1 VTFATLGRLAAVLI
15 AGATVLVLLDASSAS
30 SRATPASYPSC
41 GTYWNRNTPVTS
53 TQRRVNSCIV
63 TAARA
68 GRRARAVAVLTTI
81 EGDPI
86 PTYVFVRAKRDLL
99 VVTDSTRDRFGSRS
113 WERSGCRTVAVE
125 SGILAFGGCRALG
138 TGKPSWL
145 VPIRLRS

>member
-1 VTFATLGRLAAVLI
+1 VTFATLGRLGAVLI

-30 SRATPASYPSC
+30 PRVTPASYPSC
-41 GTYWNRNTPVTS
+41 GTYWNKNTPVTS
-53 TQRRVNSCIV
+53 AQRRVNSCIV
-63 TAARA
+63 TAARE

-86 PTYVFVRAKRDLL
+86 PTYVFVRAKGDLL
-99 VVTDSTRDRFGSRS
+99 VVTDSTRDRFGSGD
-113 WERSGCRTVAVE
+113 WERSRCRRVAVE
-125 SGILAFGGCRALG
+125 GGILRFGGCRSLG

>member
-1 VTFATLGRLAAVLI
+1 MTFATLGRLGAVLI

-30 SRATPASYPSC
+30 PRVTPASYPSC
-41 GTYWNRNTPVTS
+41 GTYWNKNTPVTS
-53 TQRRVNSCIV
+53 AQRRVNSCIV
-63 TAARA
+63 NAARE

-86 PTYVFVRAKRDLL
+86 PTYLFVRAKGDLL
-99 VVTDSTRDRFGSRS
+99 VVTDSTRDRFGSGV
-113 WERSGCRTVAVE
+113 WERSRCRRVAVG
-125 SGILAFGGCRALG
+125 SGMLGFGGCRSLG

>member
-1 VTFATLGRLAAVLI
+1 MTFATLARLGAVLI

-30 SRATPASYPSC
+30 PRATPASFPSC
-41 GTYWNRNTPVTS
+41 GTYWNKNTPVRPA
-53 TQRRVNSCIV
+53 QRRVNSCIV
-63 TAARA
+63 TAARE

-86 PTYVFVRAKRDLL
+86 PTYVYVRGKGDLL
-99 VVTDSTRDRFGSRS
+99 VVTDSTRDRFGSGG
-113 WERSGCRTVAVE
+113 WERSHCRTVKVE
-125 SGILAFGGCRALG
+125 GGMLAFGGCRSLG